1 MNFVS
6 NGVALVTFGL
16 LGHIHY
22 QLGIAMGICLMAGSY
37 LGAHTAIR
45 FGSKLIK
52 PLFILMVMAIATRLL
67 WQQWSQT

>member
-1 MNFVS
+1 
-6 NGVALVTFGL
+6 
-16 LGHIHY
+16 
-22 QLGIAMGICLMAGSY
+22 MAGSY